1 MRIEQENFSFK
12 FKKSALSF
20 TYNTANLTKSTFTFI
35 LLLLLRKKD
44 QGLRFMDK
52 ETLENIYRHFRYRF
66 LKLNILPAFLGLLL
80 LCSPNT
86 LNYTQVDVIFSD
98 RLCSCLLIFLAI
110 ASLTKRSLLWLGA
123 PLGIWVTL
131 FACVAGRSPTIFAND
146 TLIGFAILAVVC
158 ISPTRPEALEV
169 GPTLPEGF
177 SYNPSAGGR
186 RAAVL
191 FLSLLG
197 WLEARYLTASS
208 LGITSSQSSN
218 FLLLYSS
225 IMTVYSLLVV
235 LSLAGSERR
244 WHTRPKIVIATALA
258 LTGVIIL
265 TLLPIILHQ
274 LRYDCWLCLCLTI
287 EPALAVVFAY
297 DETRATLRYI
307 SQFLGD
313 KRALTRASFFGSE
326 YYKHTLSWEERT
338 VLPLR
343 KAYKQAFEGIS
354 FPINQLLAILVATV
368 FVKVNSSMGLPTFP
382 RNFLNI
388 CCWFIIVLFI
398 LAFAESLRH
407 LRWMNLIFSAAILF
421 SPVLFHIPVESPMFL
436 PIIVTGLILI
446 ILSIGKRRRTKRKL

>member
-1 MRIEQENFSFK
+1 
-12 FKKSALSF
+12 
-20 TYNTANLTKSTFTFI
+20 
-35 LLLLLRKKD
+35 
-44 QGLRFMDK
+44 MDK

-66 LKLNILPAFLGLLL
+66 LKLNILPAFLGLFL

-86 LNYTQVDVIFSD
+86 LSYTQVDIIFSD
-98 RLCSCLLIFLAI
+98 RLCGFLLIFLAI
-110 ASLTKRSLLWLGA
+110 ASLKKRSLLWFGA

-131 FACVAGRSPTIFAND
+131 FACVPGRPPIVFAND

-186 RAAVL
+186 RAAIL

-197 WLEARYLTASS
+197 WLEARYLTARS
-208 LGITSSQSSN
+208 LGIIGSKSSN

-225 IMTVYSLLVV
+225 IMTMYSLLVV

-244 WHTRPKIVIATALA
+244 WHTRPKIVISTALA
-258 LTGVIIL
+258 LIGVIIL
-265 TLLPIILHQ
+265 TLLPIILRQ
-274 LRYDCWLCLCLTI
+274 LRHDCWLCLCLTI

-297 DETRATLRYI
+297 DETRATIRYI
-307 SQFLGD
+307 AQFLGD
-313 KRALTRASFFGSE
+313 KRALARASFFGSE
-326 YYKHTLSWEERT
+326 YYKNTLSWEERT

-354 FPINQLLAILVATV
+354 FPMNQLTAIFIAAI
-368 FVKVNSSMGLPTFP
+368 FVKINSTMDLPTFTK
-382 RNFLNI
+382 NFLNI
-388 CCWFIIVLFI
+388 CCWFIIVFFI

-407 LRWMNLIFSAAILF
+407 VRWINLIFAIAILL
-421 SPVLFHIPVESPMFL
+421 SPALFHIPLESSMFL
-436 PIIVTGLILI
+436 PIIITGFILI
-446 ILSIGKRRRTKRKL
+446 ILSIGKVKRNKHNS

>member
-1 MRIEQENFSFK
+1 
-12 FKKSALSF
+12 
-20 TYNTANLTKSTFTFI
+20 
-35 LLLLLRKKD
+35 
-44 QGLRFMDK
+44 MDK
-52 ETLENIYRHFRYRF
+52 EKLENIYRHFRYRF
-66 LKLNILPAFLGLLL
+66 LKLSILPAFLGVLL

-86 LNYTQVDVIFSD
+86 LNYAQVDAIFSD
-98 RLCSCLLIFLAI
+98 RLCGFLLIFLAI
-110 ASLTKRSLLWLGA
+110 ASLIKRSLLWLGA

-197 WLEARYLTASS
+197 WLEARYLTAAS
-208 LGITSSQSSN
+208 LGIASKSSK

-258 LTGVIIL
+258 LIGVIIL
-265 TLLPIILHQ
+265 TLLPIILHE
-274 LRYDCWLCLCLTI
+274 LRHDCWLCLCLTI
-287 EPALAVVFAY
+287 EPAFAVVFAY

-313 KRALTRASFFGSE
+313 KRALARASFFGSE

-354 FPINQLLAILVATV
+354 FPINQLLAIVIAAI
-368 FVKVNSSMGLPTFP
+368 FVKVNSTMSLPTFSK
-382 RNFLNI
+382 NFLNI

-407 LRWMNLIFSAAILF
+407 LRWMNLIFAAAILL
-421 SPVLFHIPVESPMFL
+421 SPALFHIPLESPMFL
-436 PIIVTGLILI
+436 PTIITGFILI
-446 ILSIGKRRRTKRKL
+446 VLSIGKIQRNKHKS